1 MPPPNQGEFD
11 VYGFAF
17 RLCGQAEAA
26 IRDLA
31 SDFQFFRRAA
41 VSDPVTVELI
51 CSDPPY
57 DEVPEREAS
66 IYTPRNI
73 SFADGESIYV
83 DYSGRGLGIW
93 DRGQRRLRV
102 YTRDPHLHY
111 EVAYLFLLSQVG
123 EALDQRGMHRLHAMA
138 MAYQGRS
145 VLAILPMGGGKSTL
159 AASLLRYREFDF
171 LSDDSPIVSRDGTVH
186 AFPLRLGLLP
196 GTEQEIPPDRL
207 RVIQRMEFGP
217 KVLVNYEYFA
227 DRVKASAEPGIVFLG
242 RRSLSRECR
251 IEPAG
256 RGESYRSIV
265 ANCAVGLGLFQ
276 GLEFVLTQGPLAV
289 ASKAGVAW
297 SRFLAARR
305 LFAKSEVYR
314 LVLGRDSERNADTVR
329 QFVHERLG

>member
-1 MPPPNQGEFD
+1 MPLENQEEFD

-17 RLCGQAEAA
+17 RLCGEAEAA

-31 SDFQFFRRAA
+31 NDFQFFRRAG
-41 VSDPVTVELI
+41 VTDPVTVELI
-51 CSDPPY
+51 SSDPPY

-66 IYTPRNI
+66 TYTPRNI
-73 SFADGESIYV
+73 SFVEGESTYI

-93 DRGQRRLRV
+93 DRGRKRLRV
-102 YTRDPHLHY
+102 YSRDPHLLY
-111 EVAYLFLLSQVG
+111 EVAYLFLLAQLG
-123 EALDQRGMHRLHAMA
+123 EALDKRKMHRIHAMA

-145 VLAILPMGGGKSTL
+145 VLAVLPMGGGKSTL

-171 LSDDSPIVSRDGTVH
+171 LSDDSPIVSGDGRVH

-196 GTEQEIPPDRL
+196 GAEQEIPPEQL
-207 RVIQRMEFGP
+207 RIIQRMEFGP
-217 KVLVNYEYFA
+217 KLLVNYEYFA

-242 RRSLSRECR
+242 RRSLSAECR

-256 RGESYRSIV
+256 ISEGYGSIV
-265 ANCAVGLGLFQ
+265 VNCAVGLGLFQ

-289 ASKAGVAW
+289 VSKAGIAL

-314 LVLGRDSERNADTVR
+314 LVLGRDSRRNADTVR